1 MTDQQLKQ
9 LKKQLTGQ
17 LETLEDRVEHKE
29 EFQRTE
35 LSNYDNH
42 PADNATE
49 LFDQERGIALTH
61 FKEEEIDD
69 IKAALAAMEEGT
81 YGKCVVCGKEIPYE
95 RMEALPTALTCI
107 DHADHELDLESR
119 PAEEDVLQ
127 GATGQPVEKED
138 GRIRDYDNSFED
150 VENFGSSD
158 GPQDQ
163 PGNDEQ
169 MKNFYEDD
177 EDEDDDDE

>member
-1 MTDQQLKQ
+1 MTDQQMKQ
-9 LKKQLTGQ
+9 LKKQLTDQ
-17 LETLEDRVEHKE
+17 LETLKDRVEHTE

-61 FKEEEIDD
+61 FKEEEIED

-81 YGKCVVCGKEIPYE
+81 YGVCAVCGKEIPYE
-95 RMEALPTALTCI
+95 RMEALPMTLTCI
-107 DHADHELDLESR
+107 DHADHESDLKSR
-119 PAEEDVLQ
+119 PVEEDVLR

-163 PGNDEQ
+163 PGSDEQ
-169 MKNFYEDD
+169 MKKFYENDDDKDD
-177 EDEDDDDE
+177 E

>member
-1 MTDQQLKQ
+1 MTDQQMKQ
-9 LKKQLTGQ
+9 LKKQLTDQ
-17 LETLEDRVEHKE
+17 LETLEDRVEHTE
-29 EFQRTE
+29 EFETTE

-42 PADNATE
+42 PADNATD
-49 LFDQERGIALTH
+49 LFDQERGMALTQ
-61 FKEEEIDD
+61 FKEQEIEE

-81 YGKCVVCGKEIPYE
+81 YGKCAVCNKEIPFE

-107 DHADHELDLESR
+107 DHAEDNLDLETR
-119 PAEEDVLQ
+119 PPEEDVLQ
-127 GATGQPVEKED
+127 GATGQPVDKED
-138 GRIRDYDNSFED
+138 GRLRDFNDSFGD

-169 MKNFYEDD
+169 MKDFYDGENEDD
-177 EDEDDDDE
+177 KD